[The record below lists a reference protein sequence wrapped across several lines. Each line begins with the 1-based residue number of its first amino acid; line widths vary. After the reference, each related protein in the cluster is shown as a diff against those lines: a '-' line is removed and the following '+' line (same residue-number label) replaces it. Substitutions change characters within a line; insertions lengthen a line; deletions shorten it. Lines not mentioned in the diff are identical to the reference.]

1 MIGWKGGYYKEFN
14 SLFYQKQ
21 FYKRV
26 LFLSIL
32 ERKICF
38 MLDNHNNYYIYDEL
52 ITKGSLVVKADSIN
66 INNWRNHYDGI
77 LSLMKDGIEADPV
90 KSLFVTIDFGNGE
103 IVDLTIPDYYFNL
116 ILWYNIIALGDE
128 TIKPYHLVFLKH
140 ITSKDIKKFIDK
152 FFILKRRTVTDNR
165 LMNNIIADGL
175 YNFIDVDDF
184 SLFLANTLNLEDSI
198 DLMDACPDYDK
209 LIHCDLSNVP
219 IENVKDKGMEV
230 VHKAI
235 DIIMNS
241 VEIMGHE
248 HCLRNAFAAQE
259 GINIKQYKE
268 NSFNIGTKPDGQGSI
283 YHDIINQ
290 SYITG
295 GLNNLLY
302 EYIDCGASRVAQII
316 SKKNVGESGGFSRIL
331 GLNAMDTFLNPDM
344 DFDCHTNNLAHIF
357 IKNKDILNH
366 FIDRYARLDMN
377 APEFL
382 ITSDRTDL
390 IGKWIYLRTPA
401 MCRSFAEGHGI
412 CKRCYG
418 ELSRTNID
426 INIGRIA
433 TEIITMQYTQ
443 MRLSAKHLLETMIIV
458 INWVSDFYKIFD
470 IDINSVSLNNET
482 FDTVESLEGW
492 NIIIKPSEVQ
502 LENDDDFFK
511 HIFYSNDQHSMN
523 DDKTQIY
530 NEYVTDFQV
539 ESPDGT
545 RMDMSSIVDEESGD
559 NSKARLYISNSFSKI
574 IRNFIKSIKDEDID
588 SEDFEIVIP
597 LMELQDINIF
607 FLKMQNNDLGKAL
620 DVFTDLINKKD
631 VTKKF
636 DISTLIMKLVD
647 SVIKGK
653 IHCRSIHLEVILAN
667 QIRNIYDR
675 LKMPDWSNFNEP
687 YEVLTLNEALTDHP
701 SVIVSLIYQKLVKS
715 LYDPMTFKK
724 NKSSVYDPFFMH
736 QPLKFMNVDHEIYD
750 DPYAKTT
757 DFKKNPVM
765 FVTKGNKLPPNH
777 QEIYEKFRP
786 NSKKTRLLD

>member
-1 MIGWKGGYYKEFN
+1 
-14 SLFYQKQ
+14 
-21 FYKRV
+21 
-26 LFLSIL
+26 
-32 ERKICF
+32 
-38 MLDNHNNYYIYDEL
+38 MLDNLNNYYVYSEL
-52 ITKGSLVVKADSIN
+52 IKNGRIIIDSTTIN
-66 INNWRNHYDGI
+66 INNWRNHYEGI
-77 LSLMKDGIEADPV
+77 LNIMKDGIETDFV
-90 KSLFVTIDFGNGE
+90 QHLFITIDFGNNE
-103 IVDLTIPDYYFNL
+103 FVDLSIPDYYFNL

-128 TIKPYHLVFLKH
+128 TIKPYHLVFTKH
-140 ITSKDIKKFIDK
+140 ITSKDIKKFIDR
-152 FFILKRRTVTDNR
+152 FFILQRRTNTNNR

-184 SLFLANTLNLEDSI
+184 SFFLANTLNLEDSI
-198 DLMDACPDYDK
+198 DLMDAYPEYEK
-209 LIHCDLSNVP
+209 LIHCDFSNVP

-241 VEIMGHE
+241 TEIMGHE

-357 IKNKDILNH
+357 IKNNDVLNH
-366 FIDRYARLDMN
+366 FIDRYARLEMN
-377 APEFL
+377 GIEFL
-382 ITSDRTDL
+382 ITSDMTDL
-390 IGKWIYLRTPA
+390 VGKWIYLRTPT
-401 MCRSFAEGHGI
+401 MCKSFTEGHGI
-412 CKRCYG
+412 CRKCYG
-418 ELSRTNID
+418 ELSRTNVD
-426 INIGRIA
+426 INVGRIA

-443 MRLSAKHLLETMIIV
+443 MRLSAKHLLETMILV
-458 INWVSDFYKIFD
+458 INWVSDFYKVFSINT
-470 IDINSVSLNNET
+470 NSVSINEET
-482 FDTVESLEGW
+482 FNSVESLEGW
-492 NIIIKPSEVQ
+492 NIIIKPNEVQ

-511 HIFYSNDQHSMN
+511 HIFYSNDQHSTN

-539 ESPDGT
+539 EKPDGG
-545 RMDMSSIVDEESGD
+545 RIDMSSIIDEESGE
-559 NSKARLYISNSFSKI
+559 NTKARLYISNSFGKI
-574 IRNFIKSIKDEDID
+574 INNFIQSIKEDDID
-588 SEDFEIVIP
+588 SDEFEIIIP
-597 LMELQDINIF
+597 LKELQDINIF

-647 SVIKGK
+647 SVINGK
-653 IHCRSIHLEVILAN
+653 IHCRSVHLEVILAN

-675 LKMPDWSNFNEP
+675 LKMPDWGNFNEP

-701 SVIVSLIYQKLVKS
+701 SVVVSLIYQKLVRS
-715 LYDPMTFKK
+715 LYNPTTFKK
-724 NKSSVYDPFFMH
+724 IKSSVYDPFFMH
-736 QPLKFMNVDHEIYD
+736 KPLKFMNIDHEVYD
-750 DPYAKTT
+750 DPYAKIT
-757 DFKKNPVM
+757 DGKKNPIM

-777 QEIYEKFRP
+777 QEIYEKFKSIK
-786 NSKKTRLLD
+786 NKTRLEE

>member
-1 MIGWKGGYYKEFN
+1 
-14 SLFYQKQ
+14 
-21 FYKRV
+21 
-26 LFLSIL
+26 
-32 ERKICF
+32 
-38 MLDNHNNYYIYDEL
+38 
-52 ITKGSLVVKADSIN
+52 
-66 INNWRNHYDGI
+66 
-77 LSLMKDGIEADPV
+77 
-90 KSLFVTIDFGNGE
+90 
-103 IVDLTIPDYYFNL
+103 
-116 ILWYNIIALGDE
+116 
-128 TIKPYHLVFLKH
+128 
-140 ITSKDIKKFIDK
+140 
-152 FFILKRRTVTDNR
+152 
-165 LMNNIIADGL
+165 
-175 YNFIDVDDF
+175 
-184 SLFLANTLNLEDSI
+184 
-198 DLMDACPDYDK
+198 
-209 LIHCDLSNVP
+209 
-219 IENVKDKGMEV
+219 
-230 VHKAI
+230 
-235 DIIMNS
+235 
-241 VEIMGHE
+241 
-248 HCLRNAFAAQE
+248 
-259 GINIKQYKE
+259 
-268 NSFNIGTKPDGQGSI
+268 
-283 YHDIINQ
+283 
-290 SYITG
+290 
-295 GLNNLLY
+295 
-302 EYIDCGASRVAQII
+302 
-316 SKKNVGESGGFSRIL
+316 
-331 GLNAMDTFLNPDM
+331 
-344 DFDCHTNNLAHIF
+344 
-357 IKNKDILNH
+357 
-366 FIDRYARLDMN
+366 
-377 APEFL
+377 
-382 ITSDRTDL
+382 
-390 IGKWIYLRTPA
+390 
-401 MCRSFAEGHGI
+401 
-412 CKRCYG
+412 
-418 ELSRTNID
+418 
-426 INIGRIA
+426 
-433 TEIITMQYTQ
+433 
-443 MRLSAKHLLETMIIV
+443 
-458 INWVSDFYKIFD
+458 
-470 IDINSVSLNNET
+470 
-482 FDTVESLEGW
+482 
-492 NIIIKPSEVQ
+492 
-502 LENDDDFFK
+502 
-511 HIFYSNDQHSMN
+511 MN

-539 ESPDGT
+539 ESPDGI